1 MLSNFNSFHHT
12 DVVSFSQNVKINCK
26 GKENSNEN
34 NILRKI
40 ARSYGNENYRKLLT
54 WMEMKIT

>member
-1 MLSNFNSFHHT
+1 
-12 DVVSFSQNVKINCK
+12 VVSFSQNVKINCK

-54 WMEMKIT
+54 